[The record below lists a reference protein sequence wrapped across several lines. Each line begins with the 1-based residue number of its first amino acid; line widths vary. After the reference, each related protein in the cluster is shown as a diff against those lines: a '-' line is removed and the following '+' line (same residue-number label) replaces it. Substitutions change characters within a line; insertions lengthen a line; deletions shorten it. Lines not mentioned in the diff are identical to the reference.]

1 MILEAWIVMDQAA
14 LNALWPIA
22 KGDNPPSNLKLLT
35 NGIRGYWN
43 DIAPD
48 EVVNV
53 IGTEQEIA
61 DFETLVGVDLKSID
75 AWYQGKGFDYN
86 INPNWLTDPARI
98 LSLMPDFIIYD
109 DEGTPI
115 GSIPPTFANPNWTH
129 VFLGQPPDLKIFAG
143 QYSTEFT
150 TEYL

>member
-1 MILEAWIVMDQAA
+1 MRLEAWLVMDQAA
-14 LNALWPIA
+14 LNVLWA
-22 KGDNPPSNLKLLT
+22 QAHTDNPPENLVLLT

-43 DIAPD
+43 DVTPD

-61 DFETLVGVDLKSID
+61 DFETLVGADLKSID
-75 AWYQGKGFDYN
+75 PWYQGQGVDYN
-86 INPNWLTDPARI
+86 IDVNWLTDPNRI
-98 LSLMPDFIIYD
+98 LSLMPDHQD
-109 DEGTPI
+109 DDPPI
-115 GSIPPTFANPNWTH
+115 PVPPTFENPNWTH

-150 TEYL
+150 TEFL

>member
-1 MILEAWIVMDQAA
+1 MILEAWIVIDQTA
-14 LNALWPIA
+14 LNALWTVA
-22 KGDNPPSNLKLLT
+22 KGDNPPASLKLLT
-35 NGIRGYWN
+35 NGVRGFWN

-61 DFETLVGVDLKSID
+61 DFEALVGADLKSID
-75 AWYQGKGFDYN
+75 PWYQGEGFDYSEN
-86 INPNWLTDPARI
+86 INWFTDPSRI
-98 LSLMPDFIIYD
+98 LSLMPDFIVYD
-109 DEGTPI
+109 ADGDIIGTT
-115 GSIPPTFANPNWTH
+115 PPTFSNPNWTH

-150 TEYL
+150 TEFL